1 MKTCSGVFWERLTKP
16 SSQFANRTGYDPFHR
31 FPSLAEHRD
40 RIGFLVGFL
49 EPSEAAHHREGVG
62 VGILFGKKPSMA
74 VRL

>member
-1 MKTCSGVFWERLTKP
+1 MKTCRGVFWERLTKP
-16 SSQFANRTGYDPFHR
+16 SSQFANRTSYDPFHR

-62 VGILFGKKPSMA
+62 VGILFGKET
-74 VRL
+74 